1 MPRYDWY
8 FNTRCCFHSGLFAAA
23 TTRWYD
29 PILTCAYFWDGWQK
43 TPTNQL
49 TNYNLLRINTQYHH
63 HRILCQ
69 HVPMR
74 RLAQG
79 TAQVN
84 NRSSQIPTLQYN
96 VHNVENTEWASQRTV
111 VTQHLVAVW
120 LHLQGRQHNSLK
132 VRHLQTSQP
141 STSDQVQQYNSPT
154 AFTRREKGGLVL
166 QHIGGFQQERERA
179 WSQLLQW
186 ETFNKMAD
194 TQPSPAAA
202 AATAGTEA
210 TEANS
215 QTHRTV
221 TDYKETRKEWLPKRG
236 QNNTPTNQARHP
248 QEEWSRTT
256 TRHSDTSSPTISTR
270 EGKTGGGLFR
280 RSTWLRTT
288 ENKHVT
294 IPHKQ
299 QSRQRK
305 VHSRKEIPSN
315 NE

>member
-1 MPRYDWY
+1 MSRYGWY

-79 TAQVN
+79 TAPGN

-120 LHLQGRQHNSLK
+120 LQHVSGALPTGHLQAIQHNSMK

-141 STSDQVQQYNSPT
+141 STASSTTIQQPDRIHTKGERRLGPT
-154 AFTRREKGGLVL
+154 ASRGLPTRKK
-166 QHIGGFQQERERA
+166 ERA
-179 WSQLLQW
+179 
-186 ETFNKMAD
+186 
-194 TQPSPAAA
+194 
-202 AATAGTEA
+202 
-210 TEANS
+210 
-215 QTHRTV
+215 
-221 TDYKETRKEWLPKRG
+221 
-236 QNNTPTNQARHP
+236 
-248 QEEWSRTT
+248 
-256 TRHSDTSSPTISTR
+256 
-270 EGKTGGGLFR
+270 
-280 RSTWLRTT
+280 
-288 ENKHVT
+288 
-294 IPHKQ
+294 
-299 QSRQRK
+299 
-305 VHSRKEIPSN
+305 
-315 NE
+315 